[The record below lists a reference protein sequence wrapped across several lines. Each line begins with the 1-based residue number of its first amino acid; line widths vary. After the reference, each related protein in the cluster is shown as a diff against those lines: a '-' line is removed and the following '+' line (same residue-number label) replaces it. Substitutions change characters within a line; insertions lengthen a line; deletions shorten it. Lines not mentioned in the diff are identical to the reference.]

1 MCFKVYIY
9 THFFA
14 IANPEPMHRGGG
26 MVRRQAGVVSPP
38 TTFENKK
45 DKNIRNSLTIR
56 NNCDTM
62 KSQKIQEERK
72 MNVITA
78 IREIM
83 KIQSVGVNKLADRLG
98 IKQNVLSM
106 RLKQENI
113 SINKLTGILRMLDY
127 KIVLLPRETRVP
139 EGGFEIE

>member
-1 MCFKVYIY
+1 
-9 THFFA
+9 
-14 IANPEPMHRGGG
+14 
-26 MVRRQAGVVSPP
+26 
-38 TTFENKK
+38 
-45 DKNIRNSLTIR
+45 
-56 NNCDTM
+56 
-62 KSQKIQEERK
+62 

-127 KIVLLPRETRVP
+127 KIVLLPREARVP

>member
-1 MCFKVYIY
+1 
-9 THFFA
+9 
-14 IANPEPMHRGGG
+14 
-26 MVRRQAGVVSPP
+26 
-38 TTFENKK
+38 
-45 DKNIRNSLTIR
+45 
-56 NNCDTM
+56 
-62 KSQKIQEERK
+62 
-72 MNVITA
+72 MNVIAA

-127 KIVLLPRETRVP
+127 KIVLLPREARVP

>member
-1 MCFKVYIY
+1 
-9 THFFA
+9 
-14 IANPEPMHRGGG
+14 
-26 MVRRQAGVVSPP
+26 
-38 TTFENKK
+38 
-45 DKNIRNSLTIR
+45 
-56 NNCDTM
+56 
-62 KSQKIQEERK
+62 

-106 RLKQENI
+106 RLKQKNM
-113 SINKLTGILRMLDY
+113 SIDKLSQTLRMLDY
-127 KIVLLPRETRVP
+127 KIVLLPREARVP

>member
-1 MCFKVYIY
+1 
-9 THFFA
+9 
-14 IANPEPMHRGGG
+14 
-26 MVRRQAGVVSPP
+26 
-38 TTFENKK
+38 
-45 DKNIRNSLTIR
+45 
-56 NNCDTM
+56 
-62 KSQKIQEERK
+62 
-72 MNVITA
+72 MNVIAA

-127 KIVLLPRETRVP
+127 KIVLLPREARIP

>member
-1 MCFKVYIY
+1 
-9 THFFA
+9 
-14 IANPEPMHRGGG
+14 
-26 MVRRQAGVVSPP
+26 
-38 TTFENKK
+38 
-45 DKNIRNSLTIR
+45 
-56 NNCDTM
+56 
-62 KSQKIQEERK
+62 
-72 MNVITA
+72 MNVIAA

-113 SINKLTGILRMLDY
+113 RINKLTGILRMLDY
-127 KIVLLPRETRVP
+127 KIVLLPREARVP